1 MPRPARARCGEGS
14 RHTVEVPVEQRHEG
28 AEARSLVDGRRLE
41 GAAIGTLWQGEAGTT
56 RGGSP
61 VVRRILARRAVVVSY
76 GASPNRPSDQE
87 TRES

>member
-1 MPRPARARCGEGS
+1 MVAGWR
-14 RHTVEVPVEQRHEG
+14 
-28 AEARSLVDGRRLE
+28 

-61 VVRRILARRAVVVSY
+61 VVHRILAHRAVVVSY
-76 GASPNRPSDQE
+76 GASPNGPSDQE